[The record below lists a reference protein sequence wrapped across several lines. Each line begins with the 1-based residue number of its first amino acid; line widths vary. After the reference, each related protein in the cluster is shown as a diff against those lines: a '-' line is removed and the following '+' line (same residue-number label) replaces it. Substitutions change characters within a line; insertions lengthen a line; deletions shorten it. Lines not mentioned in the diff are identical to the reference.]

1 MSKQPRIL
9 NSLLNCYKKTFT
21 YSGRESRGP
30 YSMLLLCQHVWFL
43 LYLAVIASKM
53 NEISIFALAA
63 FLLPMLAA
71 NVRRLHDAGYS
82 GGWCL
87 TWFCFTPYVMLI
99 FARSFPQRTSTTLTT
114 IAQTWRKPP
123 STACFGEPCQAPRYS
138 LFPLIRI
145 YSTSHIK
152 I

>member
-53 NEISIFALAA
+53 NEISIFMLAA

-99 FARSFPQRTSTTLTT
+99 FA
-114 IAQTWRKPP
+114 
-123 STACFGEPCQAPRYS
+123 
-138 LFPLIRI
+138 LFLPAKNLNNPYDDRPNLA
-145 YSTSHIK
+145 
-152 I
+152 